1 MPTAIHDILRTF
13 PNLFNSSNSFHC
25 TPTHTLCDENHLESS
40 KLRGCGM
47 DPFGSGQGAVMGFGE
62 NGNVSSCCT
71 KGGEI
76 LGLQNYYQRLK
87 QNCPVTLS
95 EGDVIVWL

>member
-13 PNLFNSSNSFHC
+13 PNLFNFSNSFHC
-25 TPTHTLCDENHLESS
+25 TATHILCDEDHLESS
-40 KLRGCGM
+40 QLRGRGM
-47 DPFGSGQGAVMGFGE
+47 VPFGSGQGAVMGFGE